1 MYKISDTIERKF
13 TNSFDIDGWDIKTD
27 TGFSPVSAIHQ
38 TIEYQEYIITL
49 DSGKT
54 LTCADTHILFD
65 RNMNEIFAKDCVPYV
80 TYLKTID
87 RNELV
92 RSVVATDNYSRMY
105 DLTVEDD
112 NHRFYTNDIL
122 SHNTTMLD
130 ALTFVLFGKPFR
142 NVNIN
147 QIVNSINAK
156 DCVVEIEFTINSSKY
171 KVVRGL
177 APKIFIIEKDGVP
190 LDQTATV
197 KDYQQILEKHIL
209 KMNYKTFCQVVI
221 LGSTN
226 YIPFMRLSAADRRN
240 IVENLLDIDVF
251 SKMNDALKIR
261 VLESKEELRRLDA
274 VRSGL
279 ETKIEYKKDMIQKIE
294 EKSEAQ
300 FQSYRKQE
308 TEEQETLDGITAK
321 RIAIQ
326 QDISGLTSG
335 VEAVDKKKDS
345 LSTLFGLKKQMVSG
359 MKKAVEDTAFYHD
372 NTDCPVCQQS
382 IDAEFREC
390 EIGKKKI
397 RISELESAL
406 QKMTVMIE
414 QTQKELQTASIVVVE
429 MQAKV
434 SESASLNSSAEA
446 SKRYIKQLRE
456 FQEKTKRELDSL
468 QTERDTLSELQSE
481 LDQSDV
487 DKKTAIE
494 ASHTMDI
501 ATVLLKDSGIKRKI
515 IRKYIPALNKIINKY
530 LTAMDF
536 FAQFTLNED
545 FVEVIKSRFRDTF
558 SYENF
563 SEGEKLRIDVALL
576 LAWRDIAKM
585 KNSANTNL
593 LILDEVFDSSLDAVG
608 TDEVIKILQTM
619 GSTSNIFVISHKS
632 DQLVDKF
639 HDVLSFEKVKNFSKI
654 C

>member
-1 MYKISDTIERKF
+1 MINFRTIKWK
-13 TNSFDIDGWDIKTD
+13 NLLS
-27 TGFSPVSAIHQ
+27 TGNQYNVVQLDKSPTTCVRGING
-38 TIEYQEYIITL
+38 
-49 DSGKT
+49 SGK
-54 LTCADTHILFD
+54 
-65 RNMNEIFAKDCVPYV
+65 
-80 TYLKTID
+80 
-87 RNELV
+87 
-92 RSVVATDNYSRMY
+92 
-105 DLTVEDD
+105 
-112 NHRFYTNDIL
+112 
-122 SHNTTMLD
+122 TTMLD

-156 DCVVEIEFTINSSKY
+156 DCVVEIEFTIDTSEY

-177 APKIFIIEKDGVP
+177 APKIFNIEKDGVP

-226 YIPFMRLSAADRRN
+226 YVPFMRLSASDRRN
-240 IVENLLDIDVF
+240 IVESLLDIDVF

-261 VLESKEELRRLDA
+261 VLESKEELRRLESF
-274 VRSGL
+274 RSGL

-294 EKSEAQ
+294 EKSESQ

-308 TEEQETLDGITAK
+308 TDEQNTLDGIADK
-321 RIAIQ
+321 RLAIQ
-326 QDISGLTSG
+326 QDISGLTLS

-345 LSTLFGLKKQMVSG
+345 LSTLFGLKKQMVNG
-359 MKKAVEDTAFYHD
+359 IKKATEDTAFYHD

-382 IDAEFREC
+382 INAEFREC
-390 EIGKKKI
+390 EIGKKKV
-397 RISELESAL
+397 RISELESAS

-414 QTQKELQTASIVVVE
+414 QTKKELETASSVVTE

-434 SESASLNSSAEA
+434 SEFASLNSSAEA

-456 FQEKTKRELDSL
+456 LQEKTKRELDSL
-468 QTERDTLSELQSE
+468 QTERETLLKLQLE

-501 ATVLLKDSGIKRKI
+501 ASVLLKDSGIKRKI

-608 TDEVIKILQTM
+608 TDEIVKILQTM
-619 GSTSNIFVISHKS
+619 GGTNNIFVISHKS
-632 DQLVDKF
+632 DQLIDKF
-639 HDVLSFEKVKNFSKI
+639 HDVMSFEKVKNFSKI

>member
-1 MYKISDTIERKF
+1 MINFRTIKWKNLLS
-13 TNSFDIDGWDIKTD
+13 TGNQYNVVQLDNSPTTCVRGING
-27 TGFSPVSAIHQ
+27 
-38 TIEYQEYIITL
+38 
-49 DSGKT
+49 SGK
-54 LTCADTHILFD
+54 
-65 RNMNEIFAKDCVPYV
+65 
-80 TYLKTID
+80 
-87 RNELV
+87 
-92 RSVVATDNYSRMY
+92 
-105 DLTVEDD
+105 
-112 NHRFYTNDIL
+112 
-122 SHNTTMLD
+122 TTMLD

-156 DCVVEIEFTINSSKY
+156 DCVVEIEFTIDTSKY

-177 APKIFIIEKDGVP
+177 APKIFNIEKDGVP

-226 YIPFMRLSAADRRN
+226 YIPFMRLSASDRRN
-240 IVENLLDIDVF
+240 IVESLLDIDVF

-261 VLESKEELRRLDA
+261 VLESKEELRRLESF
-274 VRSGL
+274 RSGL

-294 EKSEAQ
+294 EKSESQ

-308 TEEQETLDGITAK
+308 THEQNTLDGIADK
-321 RIAIQ
+321 RLAIQ
-326 QDISGLTSG
+326 QDISGLTLS

-345 LSTLFGLKKQMVSG
+345 LSTLFGLKKQMVNG
-359 MKKAVEDTAFYHD
+359 IKKATEDTAFYHD

-382 IDAEFREC
+382 INAEFREC
-390 EIGKKKI
+390 EIGKKKV

-414 QTQKELQTASIVVVE
+414 QTKKELETASSAVTE

-434 SESASLNSSAEA
+434 SEFASLNSSAEA
-446 SKRYIKQLRE
+446 SKRYIKQLQE
-456 FQEKTKRELDSL
+456 LQEKTKRELDSL
-468 QTERDTLSELQSE
+468 QTERETLLKLQLE
-481 LDQSDV
+481 LDQSDI

-501 ATVLLKDSGIKRKI
+501 ASVLLKDSGIKRKI

-608 TDEVIKILQTM
+608 TDEIVKILQTM
-619 GSTSNIFVISHKS
+619 GGTNNIFVISHKS
-632 DQLVDKF
+632 DQLIDKF
-639 HDVLSFEKVKNFSKI
+639 HDVMSFEKVKNFSKI

>member
-1 MYKISDTIERKF
+1 MINFRTIKWK
-13 TNSFDIDGWDIKTD
+13 NLLS
-27 TGFSPVSAIHQ
+27 TGNQYNVVQLDKSPTTCVRGING
-38 TIEYQEYIITL
+38 
-49 DSGKT
+49 SGK
-54 LTCADTHILFD
+54 
-65 RNMNEIFAKDCVPYV
+65 
-80 TYLKTID
+80 
-87 RNELV
+87 
-92 RSVVATDNYSRMY
+92 
-105 DLTVEDD
+105 
-112 NHRFYTNDIL
+112 
-122 SHNTTMLD
+122 TTMLD

-156 DCVVEIEFTINSSKY
+156 DCVVEIEFTIDTSEY

-177 APKIFIIEKDGVP
+177 APKIFNIEKDGVP

-240 IVENLLDIDVF
+240 IVESLLDIDVF

-308 TEEQETLDGITAK
+308 TDEQETLDGITAK

-359 MKKAVEDTAFYHD
+359 MKKAAEDTAFYHD

-390 EIGKKKI
+390 EIGKKKV

-468 QTERDTLSELQSE
+468 QTERDTLSKLQSE

-487 DKKTAIE
+487 DKKTSIE
-494 ASHTMDI
+494 ASHIMDI
-501 ATVLLKDSGIKRKI
+501 ASVLLKDSGIKRKI

-608 TDEVIKILQTM
+608 TDEVVKILQTM
-619 GSTSNIFVISHKS
+619 GGTNNIFVISHKS

-639 HDVLSFEKVKNFSKI
+639 NDVLSFEKVKNFSKI